1 VSLGA
6 GEATAMVDPILGDLL
21 DKFDSNEIMI
31 KSKAET
37 INPKRKYGKKKKLQN
52 NKKWVKYVLFFCTS
66 GESQESKNS

>member
-37 INPKRKYGKKKKLQN
+37 INPKRKYGKKKHYKII
-52 NKKWVKYVLFFCTS
+52 
-66 GESQESKNS
+66 KNG